1 MCMCMPSAVQ
11 MNFELLN
18 FFSCTISILVYV
30 RARIDTGHCMVVHTA
45 CLINGKLLEASN
57 EVFLW
62 SKVVRRK

>member
-1 MCMCMPSAVQ
+1 

-18 FFSCTISILVYV
+18 FFSCIYNKYSSILAYV
-30 RARIDTGHCMVVHTA
+30 RARIDTGHCMVVHMA